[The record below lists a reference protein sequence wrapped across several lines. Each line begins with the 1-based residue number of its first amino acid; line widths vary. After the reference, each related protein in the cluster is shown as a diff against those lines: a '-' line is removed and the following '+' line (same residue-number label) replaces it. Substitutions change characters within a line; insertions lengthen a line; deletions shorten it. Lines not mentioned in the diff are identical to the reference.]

1 MRVGADGEGGQKVE
15 RKAFSTTE
23 FECLL
28 KQTDG
33 SKHEFSGKVWGD
45 RASIPGG
52 SHDSG

>member
-33 SKHEFSGKVWGD
+33 SKDVKGKTYRTRRDGQH
-45 RASIPGG
+45 RSL
-52 SHDSG
+52 